1 MGDGA
6 SPAFVVGDA
15 VLATHDVFVF
25 GETYSAEV
33 IDTRARDGVA
43 EFKVLRS
50 GSNEKDATWLAVNK
64 MVRDTVDARREA
76 GMLDEPVNEP
86 EGAQEPAKAARA
98 KKPKEK
104 AAKKPKA
111 KPAAKANAS
120 EGPDEEKRGLGPV
133 APGSADGKRKGKTA
147 AEIEAEAAKNPGG
160 YVHYAGD
167 VHCKSARRP
176 GSDAFDMTFHL
187 IDQNGSCYRF
197 RDCDATGKF
206 APGKTQGFLRS
217 KLAVARFLERDG
229 ASGADAAERDAA
241 ESAVPAAETS
251 KKKRSEA
258 EPAAAGREKRA
269 KTTDVDATPA
279 TLPAA
284 ANGEGA
290 NVANVANVPLDLS
303 EQEEAG
309 IRVELSASL
318 KRELITQWER
328 VTLQGELLSLPRSV
342 TAAEVLR
349 RFEADAKKKA
359 RSAEQAEL
367 AADCAAGLKA
377 YFDGALYSS
386 LLYAEEHAQAEA
398 ALVSHKNTKRREPSE
413 VYGAEH
419 LLRLFVKLPEL
430 MPLRDMDAAAAKA
443 VQAKLTEFVRW
454 MQRNASA
461 HFVSGEYVDARPAA
475 AAKAGEAT
483 VAT

>member
-6 SPAFVVGDA
+6 SPAFVVGDV

-33 IDTRARDGVA
+33 IDTRTRDGVA

-86 EGAQEPAKAARA
+86 ESAQEPAKAARA

-120 EGPDEEKRGLGPV
+120 EGPD
-133 APGSADGKRKGKTA
+133 
-147 AEIEAEAAKNPGG
+147 AK
-160 YVHYAGD
+160 
-167 VHCKSARRP
+167 
-176 GSDAFDMTFHL
+176 
-187 IDQNGSCYRF
+187 
-197 RDCDATGKF
+197 
-206 APGKTQGFLRS
+206 
-217 KLAVARFLERDG
+217 
-229 ASGADAAERDAA
+229 ASA

-258 EPAAAGREKRA
+258 EPAAAGSAKRA
-269 KTTDVDATPA
+269 KIADTEREPEPDGLSAKKQAPKREPEGGAAKGPAAKKKKPAKKKKLAAASFDAAPATP
-279 TLPAA
+279 PAA

-290 NVANVANVPLDLS
+290 NVANVRSDPS
-303 EQEEAG
+303 EQEEAE

-342 TAAEVLR
+342 TASEVLR

-359 RSAEQAEL
+359 RSAEQAAL
-367 AADCAAGLKA
+367 AAACAAGLKA

-386 LLYAEEHAQAEA
+386 LLYAEERAQAEA
-398 ALVSHKNTKRREPSE
+398 ALVSHKNTKKREPSE

-430 MPLRDMDAAAAKA
+430 VPLRDMDAAAAKA
-443 VQAKLTEFVRW
+443 VQTKLAEVLRW
-454 MQRNASA
+454 MQRNAAA
-461 HFVSGEYVDARPAA
+461 HFGGEYVDAPVSAAAGIPEAA
-475 AAKAGEAT
+475 AAEA
-483 VAT
+483 A

>member
-6 SPAFVVGDA
+6 SPAFVVGDV

-33 IDTRARDGVA
+33 IDTRTRDGVA

-50 GSNEKDATWLAVNK
+50 GSNEKDATWLAANK

-86 EGAQEPAKAARA
+86 ESAQEPAKAARA

-120 EGPDEEKRGLGPV
+120 EGPD
-133 APGSADGKRKGKTA
+133 
-147 AEIEAEAAKNPGG
+147 AK
-160 YVHYAGD
+160 
-167 VHCKSARRP
+167 
-176 GSDAFDMTFHL
+176 
-187 IDQNGSCYRF
+187 
-197 RDCDATGKF
+197 
-206 APGKTQGFLRS
+206 
-217 KLAVARFLERDG
+217 
-229 ASGADAAERDAA
+229 ASA

-258 EPAAAGREKRA
+258 EPAAAGSAKRA
-269 KTTDVDATPA
+269 KTADTERAPEPDGLSAKKQAPKREPEGGAAKVPAAKKKKPEKKKKPAAASFDAAPATP
-279 TLPAA
+279 PAA

-290 NVANVANVPLDLS
+290 NVANVANVPLDPS
-303 EQEEAG
+303 EQEEAE

-359 RSAEQAEL
+359 RSAEQAAL
-367 AADCAAGLKA
+367 AAACAAGLKA

-386 LLYAEEHAQAEA
+386 LLYAEERAQAEA
-398 ALVSHKNTKRREPSE
+398 ALVSHKNTKKREPSE

-430 MPLRDMDAAAAKA
+430 VPLRDMDAAAAKA

>member
-33 IDTRARDGVA
+33 IDTRTRDGVA

-50 GSNEKDATWLAVNK
+50 GSNEKDATWLAANK

-86 EGAQEPAKAARA
+86 ESAQEPAKAARA

-120 EGPDEEKRGLGPV
+120 EGPD
-133 APGSADGKRKGKTA
+133 
-147 AEIEAEAAKNPGG
+147 AK
-160 YVHYAGD
+160 
-167 VHCKSARRP
+167 
-176 GSDAFDMTFHL
+176 
-187 IDQNGSCYRF
+187 
-197 RDCDATGKF
+197 
-206 APGKTQGFLRS
+206 
-217 KLAVARFLERDG
+217 
-229 ASGADAAERDAA
+229 ASA

-258 EPAAAGREKRA
+258 GAAAAGSAKRAKIADTEREPEPDGLSAKKQAPKREPEEGAAKVPAAKKKKPEKKAKPAAASSRA
-269 KTTDVDATPA
+269 PA
-279 TLPAA
+279 TAPAAA
-284 ANGEGA
+284 ANGEDA
-290 NVANVANVPLDLS
+290 NTPATDSL
-303 EQEEAG
+303 EQEGAQ

-318 KRELITQWER
+318 KRELIAGWER
-328 VTLQGELLSLPRSV
+328 ITLQGELVSLPRSV

-349 RFEADAKKKA
+349 RFEEDAKAKA
-359 RSAEQAEL
+359 RSAEQAAL
-367 AADCAAGLKA
+367 AAACAAGLKA
-377 YFDGALYSS
+377 YFDGALRPS
-386 LLYAEEHAQAEA
+386 LLYAEERAQAEA
-398 ALVSHKNTKRREPSE
+398 ALASGEGGNAKKEPSA

-430 MPLRDMDAAAAKA
+430 MPTRDMDAAAAKA
-443 VQAKLTEFVRW
+443 VQAKLTEVLRW

-461 HFVSGEYVDARPAA
+461 HFGGEYVAAPGAA
-475 AAKAGEAT
+475 AEVGEKAGEA
-483 VAT
+483 VAV

>member
-6 SPAFVVGDA
+6 SPAFVVGDV

-33 IDTRARDGVA
+33 IDTRTRDGVA

-50 GSNEKDATWLAVNK
+50 GSNEKDATWLAANK
-64 MVRDTVDARREA
+64 IVRDTVDARREA

-111 KPAAKANAS
+111 KPKAKANAS
-120 EGPDEEKRGLGPV
+120 EGPD
-133 APGSADGKRKGKTA
+133 
-147 AEIEAEAAKNPGG
+147 AK
-160 YVHYAGD
+160 
-167 VHCKSARRP
+167 
-176 GSDAFDMTFHL
+176 
-187 IDQNGSCYRF
+187 
-197 RDCDATGKF
+197 
-206 APGKTQGFLRS
+206 
-217 KLAVARFLERDG
+217 
-229 ASGADAAERDAA
+229 ASA

-258 EPAAAGREKRA
+258 EPAAAGSAKRA
-269 KTTDVDATPA
+269 KTADTEREPEPDGLSAKKQAPKREPEGGAAKVPAAKKKKPEKKKKPAAASFDAAPATP
-279 TLPAA
+279 PAA

-290 NVANVANVPLDLS
+290 NVANVANVPLDPS
-303 EQEEAG
+303 EQEEAE

-359 RSAEQAEL
+359 RSAEQAAL
-367 AADCAAGLKA
+367 AAACAAGLKA

-386 LLYAEEHAQAEA
+386 LLYAEERAQAEA
-398 ALVSHKNTKRREPSE
+398 ALVSHKNTKKREPSE

-430 MPLRDMDAAAAKA
+430 VPLRDMDAAAAKA

>member
-1 MGDGA
+1 M
-6 SPAFVVGDA
+6 
-15 VLATHDVFVF
+15 
-25 GETYSAEV
+25 
-33 IDTRARDGVA
+33 
-43 EFKVLRS
+43 
-50 GSNEKDATWLAVNK
+50 
-64 MVRDTVDARREA
+64 
-76 GMLDEPVNEP
+76 
-86 EGAQEPAKAARA
+86 
-98 KKPKEK
+98 
-104 AAKKPKA
+104 
-111 KPAAKANAS
+111 
-120 EGPDEEKRGLGPV
+120 
-133 APGSADGKRKGKTA
+133 
-147 AEIEAEAAKNPGG
+147 
-160 YVHYAGD
+160 HYAGD

-176 GSDAFDMTFHL
+176 GSDAFDLTFHL

-251 KKKRSEA
+251 KRNRSEA

-269 KTTDVDATPA
+269 KTAEVDATPA

-318 KRELITQWER
+318 KREMITQWER

-349 RFEADAKKKA
+349 RFEAAAKKKA

-367 AADCAAGLKA
+367 AADCAAGLEA
-377 YFDGALYSS
+377 YFDGALSSS

-419 LLRLFVKLPEL
+419 LLRLFVKLPE
-430 MPLRDMDAAAAKA
+430 RDAAAGHGRGRREGWCEDEAHGIRA
-443 VQAKLTEFVRW
+443 LDAAECLRALRFRRVR
-454 MQRNASA
+454 RRASGGGGKGGRGDGCDLSHTTKVRA
-461 HFVSGEYVDARPAA
+461 RFFSIRRATNVTDATL
-475 AAKAGEAT
+475 KY
-483 VAT
+483 

>member
-6 SPAFVVGDA
+6 SPAFVVGDV

-33 IDTRARDGVA
+33 IDTRTRDGVA

-50 GSNEKDATWLAVNK
+50 GSNEKDATWLAANK

-86 EGAQEPAKAARA
+86 EGAQEPAKAA
-98 KKPKEK
+98 K

-120 EGPDEEKRGLGPV
+120 EGPD
-133 APGSADGKRKGKTA
+133 
-147 AEIEAEAAKNPGG
+147 AK
-160 YVHYAGD
+160 
-167 VHCKSARRP
+167 
-176 GSDAFDMTFHL
+176 
-187 IDQNGSCYRF
+187 
-197 RDCDATGKF
+197 
-206 APGKTQGFLRS
+206 
-217 KLAVARFLERDG
+217 
-229 ASGADAAERDAA
+229 ASA

-258 EPAAAGREKRA
+258 EPAAAGSAKRA
-269 KTTDVDATPA
+269 KIADTEREPEPDGLSAKKQAPKREPEGGAAKGPAAKKKKPAKKKKLAAASFDAAPATP
-279 TLPAA
+279 PAA

-290 NVANVANVPLDLS
+290 NVANVRSDPS
-303 EQEEAG
+303 EQEEAE

-359 RSAEQAEL
+359 RSAEQAAL
-367 AADCAAGLKA
+367 AAACAAGLKA

-386 LLYAEEHAQAEA
+386 LLYAEERAQAEA
-398 ALVSHKNTKRREPSE
+398 ALVSHKNTKKREPSE

-430 MPLRDMDAAAAKA
+430 VPLRDMDAAAAKA

>member
-6 SPAFVVGDA
+6 SPAFVVGDV

-33 IDTRARDGVA
+33 IDTRMRDGVA

-86 EGAQEPAKAARA
+86 EGAQEPAKAA
-98 KKPKEK
+98 K

-120 EGPDEEKRGLGPV
+120 EGPDAKKK
-133 APGSADGKRKGKTA
+133 ASAESAATA
-147 AEIEAEAAKNPGG
+147 AEA
-160 YVHYAGD
+160 
-167 VHCKSARRP
+167 
-176 GSDAFDMTFHL
+176 
-187 IDQNGSCYRF
+187 
-197 RDCDATGKF
+197 
-206 APGKTQGFLRS
+206 
-217 KLAVARFLERDG
+217 
-229 ASGADAAERDAA
+229 
-241 ESAVPAAETS
+241 S

-258 EPAAAGREKRA
+258 EPAAAGSAKRA
-269 KTTDVDATPA
+269 KTADAEREPEPDGLSAKKQAPKREPEGGAAKGPAAKKKKPAKKKKLAAASFDAAPATP
-279 TLPAA
+279 PAA

-290 NVANVANVPLDLS
+290 NVANVRSDPS
-303 EQEEAG
+303 EQEEAE

-359 RSAEQAEL
+359 RSAEQAAL
-367 AADCAAGLKA
+367 AAACAAGLKA

-386 LLYAEEHAQAEA
+386 LLYAEERAQAEA
-398 ALVSHKNTKRREPSE
+398 ALVSHKNTKKREPSE

-430 MPLRDMDAAAAKA
+430 VPLRDMDAAAAKA

>member
-6 SPAFVVGDA
+6 SPAYAVGDA
-15 VLATHDVFVF
+15 VLATHDD
-25 GETYSAEV
+25 GKTYSAKV
-33 IDTRARDGVA
+33 IDTRTKDGVA
-43 EFKVLRS
+43 EFKVHWS
-50 GSNEKDATWLAVNK
+50 GFNKKQDQWLAVAK

-76 GMLDEPVNEP
+76 GMLDKPGDEP
-86 EGAQEPAKAARA
+86 EGAPEPTKDARA
-98 KKPKEK
+98 KKPKED

-120 EGPDEEKRGLGPV
+120 ER
-133 APGSADGKRKGKTA
+133 
-147 AEIEAEAAKNPGG
+147 
-160 YVHYAGD
+160 
-167 VHCKSARRP
+167 
-176 GSDAFDMTFHL
+176 SDAKA
-187 IDQNGSCYRF
+187 S
-197 RDCDATGKF
+197 A
-206 APGKTQGFLRS
+206 
-217 KLAVARFLERDG
+217 E
-229 ASGADAAERDAA
+229 SGA
-241 ESAVPAAETS
+241 PAAETS

-258 EPAAAGREKRA
+258 EPAAAGSAKRA
-269 KTTDVDATPA
+269 KTADAEREPEPDGLSAKKQAPKREPEGGAAKGPAAKKKKPAKKKKLAAASFDAAPATP
-279 TLPAA
+279 PAA

-290 NVANVANVPLDLS
+290 NVANVRSDPS
-303 EQEEAG
+303 EQEEAE

-359 RSAEQAEL
+359 RSAEQAAL
-367 AADCAAGLKA
+367 AAACAAGLKA

-386 LLYAEEHAQAEA
+386 LLYAEERAQAEA
-398 ALVSHKNTKRREPSE
+398 ALAGGEGGNAAKEPSA

-430 MPLRDMDAAAAKA
+430 MPLRDMDATAAKA
-443 VQAKLTEFVRW
+443 VQPKLTEVLRW

-461 HFVSGEYVDARPAA
+461 HFGGEYVAA
-475 AAKAGEAT
+475 GAATGAGEA
-483 VAT
+483 AA

>member
-6 SPAFVVGDA
+6 SPAFVVGDV

-33 IDTRARDGVA
+33 IDTRTRDGVA

-50 GSNEKDATWLAVNK
+50 GSNEKDATWLAANK

-120 EGPDEEKRGLGPV
+120 EGPD
-133 APGSADGKRKGKTA
+133 
-147 AEIEAEAAKNPGG
+147 AK
-160 YVHYAGD
+160 
-167 VHCKSARRP
+167 
-176 GSDAFDMTFHL
+176 
-187 IDQNGSCYRF
+187 
-197 RDCDATGKF
+197 
-206 APGKTQGFLRS
+206 
-217 KLAVARFLERDG
+217 
-229 ASGADAAERDAA
+229 ASA

-258 EPAAAGREKRA
+258 EPAAAGSAKRA
-269 KTTDVDATPA
+269 KTADTEREPEPDGLSAKKQAPKREPEGGAAKVPAAKKKKPEKKKKPAAASFDAAPATP
-279 TLPAA
+279 PAA

-290 NVANVANVPLDLS
+290 NVANVANVPLDPS
-303 EQEEAG
+303 EQEEAE

-359 RSAEQAEL
+359 RSAEQAAL
-367 AADCAAGLKA
+367 AAACAAGLKA

-386 LLYAEEHAQAEA
+386 LLYAEERAQAEA
-398 ALVSHKNTKRREPSE
+398 ALVSHKNTKKREPSE

-430 MPLRDMDAAAAKA
+430 VPLRDMDAAAAKA

>member
-6 SPAFVVGDA
+6 SPAFVVGDV

-33 IDTRARDGVA
+33 IDTRTRDGVA

-50 GSNEKDATWLAVNK
+50 GSNEKDATWLAANK

-86 EGAQEPAKAARA
+86 ESAQEPAKAARA

-120 EGPDEEKRGLGPV
+120 EGPD
-133 APGSADGKRKGKTA
+133 
-147 AEIEAEAAKNPGG
+147 AK
-160 YVHYAGD
+160 
-167 VHCKSARRP
+167 
-176 GSDAFDMTFHL
+176 
-187 IDQNGSCYRF
+187 
-197 RDCDATGKF
+197 
-206 APGKTQGFLRS
+206 
-217 KLAVARFLERDG
+217 
-229 ASGADAAERDAA
+229 ASA

-258 EPAAAGREKRA
+258 GAAAAGSAKRAKIADTEREPEPDGLSAKKQAPKREPEGGAAKVPAAKKKKPEKKKKPAAASF
-269 KTTDVDATPA
+269 DAAPA
-279 TLPAA
+279 SPPAA

-290 NVANVANVPLDLS
+290 NVANVANVPLDPS
-303 EQEEAG
+303 EQEEAE

-386 LLYAEEHAQAEA
+386 LLYAEERAQAEA
-398 ALVSHKNTKRREPSE
+398 ALVSHKNTKKREPSE

-430 MPLRDMDAAAAKA
+430 VPLRDMDAAAAKA

>member
-6 SPAFVVGDA
+6 SPAFVVGDV

-86 EGAQEPAKAARA
+86 ESAQEPAKAARA

-120 EGPDEEKRGLGPV
+120 EGPD
-133 APGSADGKRKGKTA
+133 
-147 AEIEAEAAKNPGG
+147 AK
-160 YVHYAGD
+160 
-167 VHCKSARRP
+167 
-176 GSDAFDMTFHL
+176 
-187 IDQNGSCYRF
+187 
-197 RDCDATGKF
+197 
-206 APGKTQGFLRS
+206 
-217 KLAVARFLERDG
+217 
-229 ASGADAAERDAA
+229 ASA

-258 EPAAAGREKRA
+258 EPAAAGSAKRA
-269 KTTDVDATPA
+269 KIADTEREPEPDGLSAKKQAPKREPEGGAAKVPAAKKKKPEKKKKPAAASFDAAAATP
-279 TLPAA
+279 PAA

-290 NVANVANVPLDLS
+290 NVASVANVPLDPS
-303 EQEEAG
+303 EQEEAE

-359 RSAEQAEL
+359 RSAEQAAL
-367 AADCAAGLKA
+367 AAACAAGLKA

-386 LLYAEEHAQAEA
+386 LLYAEERAQAEA
-398 ALVSHKNTKRREPSE
+398 ALVSHKNTKKREPSE

-430 MPLRDMDAAAAKA
+430 VPLRDMDAAAAKA

>member
-6 SPAFVVGDA
+6 SPAFVVGDV

-33 IDTRARDGVA
+33 IDTRTRDGVA

-50 GSNEKDATWLAVNK
+50 GSNEKDATWLAANK

-86 EGAQEPAKAARA
+86 ESAQEPAKAARA

-120 EGPDEEKRGLGPV
+120 EGPD
-133 APGSADGKRKGKTA
+133 
-147 AEIEAEAAKNPGG
+147 AK
-160 YVHYAGD
+160 
-167 VHCKSARRP
+167 
-176 GSDAFDMTFHL
+176 
-187 IDQNGSCYRF
+187 
-197 RDCDATGKF
+197 
-206 APGKTQGFLRS
+206 
-217 KLAVARFLERDG
+217 
-229 ASGADAAERDAA
+229 ASA

-258 EPAAAGREKRA
+258 GAAAAGSAKRAKIADTEREPEPDGLSAKKQAPKREPEGGAAKVPAAKKKKPEKKKKPAAASFDA
-269 KTTDVDATPA
+269 APATP
-279 TLPAA
+279 PAA

-290 NVANVANVPLDLS
+290 NVANVANVPLDPS
-303 EQEEAG
+303 EQEEAE

-377 YFDGALYSS
+377 YFDGALRPS
-386 LLYAEEHAQAEA
+386 LLYAEERAQAEA
-398 ALVSHKNTKRREPSE
+398 ALASGEGGNAKKEPSA

-430 MPLRDMDAAAAKA
+430 MPTRDMDAAAAKA
-443 VQAKLTEFVRW
+443 VQAKLTEVLRW

-461 HFVSGEYVDARPAA
+461 HFGGEYVAAPGAA
-475 AAKAGEAT
+475 AEVGEKAGEA
-483 VAT
+483 VAV

>member
-6 SPAFVVGDA
+6 SPAFVVGDV

-33 IDTRARDGVA
+33 IDTRTRDGVA

-50 GSNEKDATWLAVNK
+50 GSNEKDATWLAANK
-64 MVRDTVDARREA
+64 IVRDTVDARREA

-86 EGAQEPAKAARA
+86 ESAQEPAKAARA

-120 EGPDEEKRGLGPV
+120 EGPD
-133 APGSADGKRKGKTA
+133 
-147 AEIEAEAAKNPGG
+147 AK
-160 YVHYAGD
+160 
-167 VHCKSARRP
+167 
-176 GSDAFDMTFHL
+176 
-187 IDQNGSCYRF
+187 
-197 RDCDATGKF
+197 
-206 APGKTQGFLRS
+206 
-217 KLAVARFLERDG
+217 
-229 ASGADAAERDAA
+229 ASA

-258 EPAAAGREKRA
+258 EPAAAGSAKRA
-269 KTTDVDATPA
+269 KTADTEREPEPDGLSAKKQAPKREPEGGAAKVPAAKKKKPEKKKKPAAASFDAAPATP
-279 TLPAA
+279 PAA

-290 NVANVANVPLDLS
+290 NVANVANVPLDPS
-303 EQEEAG
+303 EQEEAE

-359 RSAEQAEL
+359 RSAEQAAL
-367 AADCAAGLKA
+367 AAACAAGLKA

-386 LLYAEEHAQAEA
+386 LLYAEERAQAEA
-398 ALVSHKNTKRREPSE
+398 ALVSHKNTKKREPSE

-430 MPLRDMDAAAAKA
+430 VPLRDMDAAAAKA

>member
-1 MGDGA
+1 
-6 SPAFVVGDA
+6 
-15 VLATHDVFVF
+15 
-25 GETYSAEV
+25 
-33 IDTRARDGVA
+33 
-43 EFKVLRS
+43 
-50 GSNEKDATWLAVNK
+50 
-64 MVRDTVDARREA
+64 
-76 GMLDEPVNEP
+76 
-86 EGAQEPAKAARA
+86 
-98 KKPKEK
+98 
-104 AAKKPKA
+104 
-111 KPAAKANAS
+111 
-120 EGPDEEKRGLGPV
+120 
-133 APGSADGKRKGKTA
+133 
-147 AEIEAEAAKNPGG
+147 
-160 YVHYAGD
+160 
-167 VHCKSARRP
+167 
-176 GSDAFDMTFHL
+176 
-187 IDQNGSCYRF
+187 
-197 RDCDATGKF
+197 
-206 APGKTQGFLRS
+206 
-217 KLAVARFLERDG
+217 
-229 ASGADAAERDAA
+229 
-241 ESAVPAAETS
+241 
-251 KKKRSEA
+251 
-258 EPAAAGREKRA
+258 
-269 KTTDVDATPA
+269 
-279 TLPAA
+279 
-284 ANGEGA
+284 
-290 NVANVANVPLDLS
+290 LDLS

>member
-6 SPAFVVGDA
+6 SPAFVVGDV

-33 IDTRARDGVA
+33 IDTRTRDGVA

-50 GSNEKDATWLAVNK
+50 GSNEKDATWLAANK

-86 EGAQEPAKAARA
+86 ESAQEPAKAARA

-120 EGPDEEKRGLGPV
+120 EGPD
-133 APGSADGKRKGKTA
+133 
-147 AEIEAEAAKNPGG
+147 AK
-160 YVHYAGD
+160 
-167 VHCKSARRP
+167 
-176 GSDAFDMTFHL
+176 
-187 IDQNGSCYRF
+187 
-197 RDCDATGKF
+197 
-206 APGKTQGFLRS
+206 
-217 KLAVARFLERDG
+217 
-229 ASGADAAERDAA
+229 ASA

-258 EPAAAGREKRA
+258 EPAAAGSAKRSKTADTEREPEPDGLSAKKQAPKREPEGAAA
-269 KTTDVDATPA
+269 KVPAAKKKKPEKKKKPAAASFDAAPATP
-279 TLPAA
+279 PAA

-290 NVANVANVPLDLS
+290 NVANVANVPLDPS
-303 EQEEAG
+303 EREEAE

-359 RSAEQAEL
+359 RSAEQAAL
-367 AADCAAGLKA
+367 AAACAAGLKA

-386 LLYAEEHAQAEA
+386 LLYAEERAQAEA
-398 ALVSHKNTKRREPSE
+398 ALVSHKNTKKREPSE

-430 MPLRDMDAAAAKA
+430 VPLRDMDAAAAKA